1 MFNFTNMSEEYTTE
15 LENLDIFLNEKK
27 IINHQKEQQHPKEQ
41 HPKKIF
47 FCKYCKTTN
56 NLIYDYN
63 YSNEVCGECG
73 IIYNKIIDENSEVR
87 YYGVTD
93 NKSVDPKRDGQP
105 INPLLPKSSL
115 GTFISP
121 FYNYKYKS
129 LARIHKWN
137 QMPPDERS
145 LYEVF
150 KRIDIMTK
158 NTKINKKIAT
168 ETKLYYKKLSEKD
181 DKIKGFLTRGNI
193 RTALIASCLFISCK
207 NNKKPLREVEIAK
220 ICGISKSD
228 VTKGLKKFSE
238 LEKSKGIKI
247 NNYNNI
253 HDFINTYSISL
264 NINHNLIKIIHLIY
278 IRAKK
283 INIIK
288 NNNYYSICGG
298 LLYFISTQ
306 FELDIKKS
314 NIIDKIKISE
324 VTLNKIYKEF
334 LENKKILFIGFD
346 KISFLEIK
354 KN

>member
-1 MFNFTNMSEEYTTE
+1 MFNFINIEYLE
-15 LENLDIFLNEKK
+15 QLENLDIFLNEEKK
-27 IINHQKEQQHPKEQ
+27 PQQPKEQ
-41 HPKKIF
+41 SKKIF
-47 FCKYCKTTN
+47 YCKYCKTTN

-63 YSNEVCGECG
+63 YSNEVCSECG

-87 YYGVTD
+87 YYGITD
-93 NKSVDPKRDGQP
+93 NKNSDPKRDGPP

-115 GTFISP
+115 GTYISS
-121 FYNYKYKS
+121 YNNSKYKS
-129 LARIHKWN
+129 LNRIHKWN

-150 KRIDIMTK
+150 KKIDILTK
-158 NTKINKKIAT
+158 NTKINKKIST
-168 ETKLYYKKLSEKD
+168 ETKLYYKKLGEKD
-181 DKIKGFLTRGNI
+181 EKIKGFLTRGNI
-193 RTALIASCLFISCK
+193 RKALIAACLFIACK

-220 ICGISKSD
+220 ICDINQSD

-238 LEKSKGIKI
+238 LEKSKNIKI

-253 HDFINTYSISL
+253 HDFINQYSISL
-264 NINHNLIKIIHLIY
+264 NINNNLIKIIHLIY

-306 FELDIKKS
+306 FELSIKKS

-334 LENKKILFIGFD
+334 LENKDFLFIGFD